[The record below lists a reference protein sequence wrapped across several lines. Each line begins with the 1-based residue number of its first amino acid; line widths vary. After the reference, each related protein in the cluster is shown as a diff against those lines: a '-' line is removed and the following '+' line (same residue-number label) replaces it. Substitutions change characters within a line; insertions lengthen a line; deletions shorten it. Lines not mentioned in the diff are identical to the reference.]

1 MLECRDLSVFYGPHH
16 ALDGVSINIKLGE
29 IVAILGANGAG
40 KSSLLKAVAGLID
53 YNDDEDNDR
62 FHSDI
67 LFDGTSIYEWDPHDI
82 VEVGLSL
89 VPEGRSLFGELTVL
103 ENLILGAYPRRARGD
118 QSNNLDKVM
127 SVFPKLADRR
137 SQIAHTM
144 SGGEQ
149 QMVAVGRALMSN
161 PTILML
167 DEPSLGLSPILC
179 SELFSA
185 LAEIRRSGTAILLVE
200 QNAKQSLAIAD
211 RGYLLET
218 GRITGE
224 DTAEALEKDQT
235 VMRAYLGGATRIIKS
250 KVTRSTTNKILTGE
264 IRDLIGRAERRQRE
278 HIENRRP
285 AKPESP
291 RQ

>member
-1 MLECRDLSVFYGPHH
+1 
-16 ALDGVSINIKLGE
+16 
-29 IVAILGANGAG
+29 
-40 KSSLLKAVAGLID
+40 
-53 YNDDEDNDR
+53 
-62 FHSDI
+62 
-67 LFDGTSIYEWDPHDI
+67 
-82 VEVGLSL
+82 
-89 VPEGRSLFGELTVL
+89 
-103 ENLILGAYPRRARGD
+103 
-118 QSNNLDKVM
+118 
-127 SVFPKLADRR
+127 
-137 SQIAHTM
+137 
-144 SGGEQ
+144 
-149 QMVAVGRALMSN
+149 MVAVGRALMSN

-179 SELFSA
+179 SELFRA
-185 LAEIRRSGTAILLVE
+185 LAEICRAGTAILLVE

-278 HIENRRP
+278 HIENRRS

-291 RQ
+291 RL